1 MRLTLEIEGKYVA
14 IEIGDAET
22 DDTVYVGED
31 QHVVLPFGFHNGPE
45 EGEPVDDSTPEVDCY

>member
-1 MRLTLEIEGKYVA
+1 MEIEGKYVA